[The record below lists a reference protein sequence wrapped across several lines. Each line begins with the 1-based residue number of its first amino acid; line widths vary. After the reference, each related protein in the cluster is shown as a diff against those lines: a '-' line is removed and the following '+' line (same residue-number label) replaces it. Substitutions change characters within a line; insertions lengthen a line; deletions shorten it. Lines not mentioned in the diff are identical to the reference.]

1 MNIKFYNL
9 FASFK
14 KKLSQTKHI
23 PAEEKEILQAYRKEQ
38 AEWLLKYAKKIGKAI
53 LVFASCALLFFAAK
67 RLLSTHQ
74 AKTFVVL
81 ADVNLRDA
89 PNFDSNVVRVLHSQ
103 EKLNGSIN
111 GKWLEVKEKGNTYYV
126 SKSMV
131 EAYNSGS
138 STLLRW
144 TLSIIEFIAKA
155 FVWIATF
162 IKNLYTD
169 YETARAITI
178 LIASVALLKLYNK
191 LAKEKNKI
199 IKKALDKLCE
209 KCGSI
214 HVKFDGPY
222 AISES
227 SSLRTKVSYMPFSSR
242 TTNSRGDT
250 ISTQSGMTPI
260 SKIVTVHTVLT
271 RTDCHCNKCGCN
283 YSKTGHYS
291 YEDC

>member
-9 FASFK
+9 FASFRK
-14 KKLSQTKHI
+14 KISQTKHI
-23 PAEEKEILQAYRKEQ
+23 PAEEKEILRIYKKAQ
-38 AEWLLKYAKKIGKAI
+38 AEWLLKYAK
-53 LVFASCALLFFAAK
+53 AAGK
-67 RLLSTHQ
+67 RLLIFACCVLVFFSAKKFLTKYEC
-74 AKTFVVL
+74 KTFVIT

-103 EKLNGSIN
+103 EKVTGSVN

-138 STLLRW
+138 ATLLRW
-144 TLSIIEFIAKA
+144 TVSIIEFIAKA
-155 FVWIATF
+155 LVWIATF
-162 IKNLYTD
+162 IKNLYTN
-169 YETARAITI
+169 YEAARAITI

-191 LAKEKNKI
+191 FAEEKNEI
-199 IKKALDKLCE
+199 IKKTLGKLCE

-250 ISTQSGMTPI
+250 ISEQSGMTPI

-271 RTDCHCNKCGCN
+271 RTDYHCNRCGCN